1 VSFESFPAA
10 LAAAIAAEE
19 VEHVFGLMGAGTIQL
34 THHLVSDFGVKYHA
48 VRHESAAVGAA
59 DGFARTG
66 AGVGVALVSSGPGFT
81 NSLTAL
87 HTAKRGASPLVL
99 LAPDSDLT
107 PPLRHPFAG
116 GAQKLDESLIATVLD
131 ALVVRCDPRT
141 VYADVAAA
149 FSAAR
154 ERETPVVLLYPFEA
168 NSVSAAPGK
177 TASPPARRAVIEPR
191 QVELEAAARVIS
203 EAERPLVLAGLGA
216 ARAGA
221 EESLLRLADRC
232 GALLA
237 TSLRGAGLFAG
248 HPYNLGICGG
258 FATEPI
264 SDLIA
269 QSDCIIAVG
278 ASLNGFTTRRGEL
291 MAGKRIVHCDV
302 DASAFYRHERPEV
315 ALFGD
320 AKLVAEALFDLVES
334 RSVSA
339 YRAAAEAAGLVSPS
353 LLHPFDDVSQPGKL
367 DPRAICRRIDELL
380 PQARTVVADC
390 NSASEFPVEHVRI
403 LTPESLLWMFDFGAL
418 GSGLGPALGAAVAQP
433 ERTTVLFIGDGAL
446 FMTLGDLDT
455 FVGERQPLLVVC
467 LNDRAY
473 GAEIAFMRS
482 LHISEDLARFETP
495 DLAEIARAI
504 GWEAATIS
512 ALADFDD
519 YAKRIANLDRP
530 LFLNCLITEDPV
542 YSPLRPHV

>member
-1 VSFESFPAA
+1 VSFDSFPAA

-34 THHLVSDFGVKYHA
+34 THHLVSDFGVKYHS

-66 AGVGVALVSSGPGFT
+66 AGVGVALISSGPGFT
-81 NSLTAL
+81 NGMTAL

-116 GAQKLDESLIATVLD
+116 GAQKLDESSIATMLD

-141 VYADVAAA
+141 VYGDVAAA
-149 FSAAR
+149 FRAAR
-154 ERETPVVLLYPFEA
+154 ERQTPVVLLYPLEA

-177 TASPPARRAVIEPR
+177 AVGAPAPRAVIEPR
-191 QVELEAAARVIS
+191 QPELEAAARVLS
-203 EAERPLVLAGLGA
+203 TAERPLVLGGLGA

-221 EESLLRLADRC
+221 EESLVRLADRC

-237 TSLRGAGLFAG
+237 TSLRGAGLFVG

-264 SDLIA
+264 SELIA
-269 QSDCIIAVG
+269 QSDCVLAAG

-302 DASAFYRHERPEV
+302 DASAFYRYERPEV

-320 AKLVAEALFDLVES
+320 AKLVAEELYDLVEA
-334 RSVSA
+334 RSESA

-380 PQARTVVADC
+380 PEERTVVADC

-433 ERTTVLFIGDGAL
+433 GRSTVLFMGDGAL

-455 FVGERQPLLVVC
+455 FVRERLPVLVVC

-473 GAEIAFMRS
+473 GAEISFMRS
-482 LHISEDLARFETP
+482 LQISEDIARFETP

-504 GWEAATIS
+504 GWNAATIS
-512 ALADFDD
+512 SMDDFDG
-519 YAKRIANLDRP
+519 YAGLIANLDRP

>member
-1 VSFESFPAA
+1 VSAESFPAA
-10 LAAAIAAEE
+10 LAAAVAAEQ

-34 THHLVSDFGVKYHA
+34 THHLVSDFGVAYHA

-81 NSLTAL
+81 NALTAL

-116 GAQKLDESLIATVLD
+116 GAQKLDESTIATLLD
-131 ALVVRCDPRT
+131 TIVVRCDPRT

-149 FSAAR
+149 FGAAR
-154 ERETPVVLLYPFEA
+154 ERQTPVALLYPLEA
-168 NSVSAAPGK
+168 NGVSAAPRKARG
-177 TASPPARRAVIEPR
+177 TPAPRAVIEPP
-191 QVELEAAARVIS
+191 QPELEAAARVLS
-203 EAERPLVLAGLGA
+203 ESERPLVLAGLGA

-221 EESLLRLADRC
+221 EASLLRLADRC

-237 TSLRGAGLFAG
+237 TSLRGAGLFVG

-264 SDLIA
+264 SELIA
-269 QSDCIIAVG
+269 ESDCVLAVG

-302 DASAFYRHERPEV
+302 DASAFYRYERPEV

-320 AKLVAEALFDLVES
+320 SKLVADALYDLVEP
-334 RSVSA
+334 RSKSA

-380 PQARTVVADC
+380 PDARTVVADC

-433 ERTTVLFIGDGAL
+433 ERTTVLFMGDGAL

-455 FVGERQPLLVVC
+455 FVRERIPALVVC

-482 LHISEDLARFETP
+482 LQISENIARFETP
-495 DLAEIARAI
+495 DLAGIARAI

-512 ALADFDD
+512 DLSELDG
-519 YAKRIANLDRP
+519 YAERIANLERP